1 MAVNN
6 MTPEDHARDLLMNLN
21 SSNLHY
27 SAQVTPFSIYITVRK
42 KFRKT
47 SNFVIPDQSS
57 HQLSNSSMHS
67 ETLDALKREFENGLK
82 QKALEYSELKVAKE
96 VLEEEFERVKESN
109 DDLKSELEERYVE
122 SHELKITN
130 EMLQGKLQ
138 KTEADYIE
146 HCNTVKQ
153 EKDTI

>member
-1 MAVNN
+1 

-57 HQLSNSSMHS
+57 HQL
-67 ETLDALKREFENGLK
+67 
-82 QKALEYSELKVAKE
+82 
-96 VLEEEFERVKESN
+96 
-109 DDLKSELEERYVE
+109 
-122 SHELKITN
+122 
-130 EMLQGKLQ
+130 Q

-153 EKDTI
+153 EKDTLYEKIEFLVASIKRSTEETLSMEKTFIDGKKVTKKLKNKNLSLKRRN